1 MTQNLCHQHI
11 DGCAGDVRYYDWD
24 DQPGNVRRPVL
35 WTARSGA
42 TISGHVWEVQGAGSA
57 PKPGVVITNGSVQ
70 APEELYWNA
79 AAELAK
85 AGYVVLT
92 WDPQTQGRSDR
103 SGEAP
108 TQDENAL
115 PQSIGAFTD
124 GTVDAL
130 DFFTSTP
137 SAPFAPRNSR
147 TNGAVNHAAKQN
159 ARVAAGKNAPYNPLH
174 ASLDPGRIGLAGNS
188 LGARAVSEIAST
200 DTRVDAVVA
209 WDALSGSFTPRVP
222 GLGLSGDYGIGGGC
236 STGVTPTPCTEPL
249 DPQAAN
255 GASHTFSGAGVPTG
269 QINTR
274 AGTHFES
281 ALIPNGIFPA
291 TLRGMDQLAWYT
303 VAWLDRWVK
312 GDESA
317 EARLLTSRWHRDRRD
332 FEVDP
337 AGRGNLFSAN
347 LRSRYDFPKV
357 GGGQIHCED
366 LRQGC
371 GLLVNDT
378 PPLPVGQHL
387 DAQARPVPGE
397 HEPASLRV
405 VPARDAEGRPLAQ
418 PAHEGPPRALAPCP
432 DSRCGPAARAAALG
446 GHLAPGGGRPSA
458 DLAALQP
465 PHPSRRLPP
474 QGAGLLRR
482 PFADGLPAGSGGPL
496 DQHRVVVRVRRR
508 AAAEQHQR
516 LLGVVPELV
525 LGARRDRHAVAR
537 ADLEGL
543 VAELHPPAARG
554 EQVELLGP
562 AVVVRRGRA
571 ARRHGGLG
579 QALLVGVLV
588 LADLRAVQR
597 GERLELLAVDPPHQP
612 RSRGAMVSPASLSCS
627 Q

>member
-1 MTQNLCHQHI
+1 VLAVLGALATAAPAYGAFADDEARNFAKTTERDRLLTKSPAFSARLLQANAASPGEVTQILLDDPARASMTQNLCHQHI

-24 DQPGNVRRPVL
+24 DQPGNVRHPVL

-70 APEELYWNA
+70 APEQLYWNA

-130 DFFTSTP
+130 DFFTSTA

-147 TNGAVNHAAKQN
+147 TDGAVNHSAKQN
-159 ARVAAGKNAPYNPLH
+159 TRVTEGKNAAYNPLH
-174 ASLDPGRIGLAGNS
+174 ASLDASRIGLAGNS

-209 WDALSGSFTPRVP
+209 WDALRDSFAPRVP
-222 GLGLSGDYGIGGGC
+222 GLGLSGDYATGGGC
-236 STGVTPTPCTEPL
+236 SAGVTPTPCTSPL

-281 ALIPNGIFPA
+281 ALIPNVAFPA
-291 TLRGMDQLAWYT
+291 TLRGIDQLAWYT
-303 VAWLDRWVK
+303 VAWIDRWVK

-357 GGGQIHCED
+357 GGGQVHCED

-371 GLLVNDT
+371 GLLVNDA
-378 PPLPVGQHL
+378 PPLPSPSGGSGSPPTAKPAAKAPLPPCASFVRATKRL
-387 DAQARPVPGE
+387 DLSRGRRMKVRLGLWRSSRIAGVVRRRGRRRWAVTSRRAR
-397 HEPASLRV
+397 A
-405 VPARDAEGRPLAQ
+405 GRPLISLRLNR
-418 PAHEGPPRALAPCP
+418 PAR
-432 DSRCGPAARAAALG
+432 
-446 GHLAPGGGRPSA
+446 PGVY
-458 DLAALQP
+458 
-465 PHPSRRLPP
+465 RLKLRLSCT
-474 QGAGLLRR
+474 GRR
-482 PFADGLPAGSGGPL
+482 PQTAF
-496 DQHRVVVRVRRR
+496 RRVR
-508 AAAEQHQR
+508 
-516 LLGVVPELV
+516 LVP
-525 LGARRDRHAVAR
+525 
-537 ADLEGL
+537 
-543 VAELHPPAARG
+543 
-554 EQVELLGP
+554 
-562 AVVVRRGRA
+562 
-571 ARRHGGLG
+571 
-579 QALLVGVLV
+579 
-588 LADLRAVQR
+588 
-597 GERLELLAVDPPHQP
+597 
-612 RSRGAMVSPASLSCS
+612 
-627 Q
+627 